1 MEVGERPTLCRNCK
15 QVIRP
20 ASQETCL
27 AFISSIMTLNPGD
40 IILTGTPA
48 GTAPLEAGDVVEVQI
63 DGIGSLTNPV
73 VKQM

>member
-1 MEVGERPTLCRNCK
+1 MIFP
-15 QVIRP
+15 IP
-20 ASQETCL
+20 SIL